1 MAELTP
7 KERLQPS
14 LLERLSDDEPAR
26 RSELRDQQVL
36 SMHRLRETVLRDLS
50 WLLNS
55 AQLEATIDFSDYPEV
70 ARSTL
75 NYGLPDLTGKSL
87 STIDPVALAAA
98 IRKAICEFEPR
109 LLKRSLRVQVVP
121 GSSSSS
127 AHNTMRFE
135 IDAELW
141 AQPLPIQLSLQT
153 SIDLETGEAIVFEAT
168 RAR

>member
-7 KERLQPS
+7 KEKLQPS

-26 RSELRDQQVL
+26 RSESRDQQVL

-55 AQLEATIDFSDYPEV
+55 AHLEAVMDFTDYPEV

-98 IRKAICEFEPR
+98 IRKAIYEFEPR

-121 GSSSSS
+121 GSSSVV
-127 AHNTMRFE
+127 HNTMRFE

-141 AQPLPIQLSLQT
+141 AQPLPLQLALQT
-153 SIDLETGEAIVFEAT
+153 SIDLETGEAIVFEAA